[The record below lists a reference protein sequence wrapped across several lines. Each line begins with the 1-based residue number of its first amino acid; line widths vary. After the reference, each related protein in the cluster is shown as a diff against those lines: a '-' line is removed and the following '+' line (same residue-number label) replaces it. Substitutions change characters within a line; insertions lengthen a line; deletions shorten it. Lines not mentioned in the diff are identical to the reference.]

1 MSAKLEKQKAKEEAR
16 RKAEEPVIEVA
27 PVAGEDAEDKA
38 EPDPGVT
45 KEMLEKAEDQAMLYT
60 KEVA

>member
-27 PVAGEDAEDKA
+27 PVADEDAEDKA

-45 KEMLEKAEDQAMLYT
+45 KEMLEKAED
-60 KEVA
+60 